1 MKWLKTYKI
10 FESKEDIARFKIIQ
24 TVKDILLPISD
35 LDYTIG
41 VTESPLYHQ
50 DFNTDSLIGYQLII
64 RVVSWGD
71 QSLLIT
77 DDIKQDFI
85 TMKDYLES
93 EGYNSIEVLY
103 HLATPGSISSRDIN
117 PAKLARRK
125 EFDDFMK
132 YEPWQKVKIRNLLF
146 VAKKIE

>member
-10 FESKEDIARFKIIQ
+10 FESKEDIIQ
-24 TVKDILLPISD
+24 TIKDILLPISD
-35 LDYTIG
+35 LDYTIS
-41 VTESPLYHQ
+41 VTQNNIYRG
-50 DFNTDSLIGYQLII
+50 DFNIDSLIGYEFII
-64 RVVSWGD
+64 RIVSWGD

-103 HLATPGSISSRDIN
+103 HLATPGSISSRDI
-117 PAKLARRK
+117 K

-132 YEPWQKVKIRNLLF
+132 YEPWQKVKIQNLLF

>member
-1 MKWLKTYKI
+1 MKRLKTYKI
-10 FESKEDIARFKIIQ
+10 FESKEDIIQ

-35 LDYTIG
+35 LDYSIS
-41 VTESPLYHQ
+41 VTESPHV
-50 DFNTDSLIGYQLII
+50 FNSSLIGYELII

-71 QSLLIT
+71 QSLLIN
-77 DDIKQDFI
+77 DEVKEEFI
-85 TMKDYLES
+85 RMKDYLES

-103 HLATPGSISSRDIN
+103 HLATPGVISSRDI
-117 PAKLARRK
+117 K

-132 YEPWQKVKIRNLLF
+132 YEPWQKVKIQNLLF

>member
-10 FESKEDIARFKIIQ
+10 FESKEDIIQ

-35 LDYTIG
+35 LDYSIS
-41 VTESPLYHQ
+41 VTESPHV
-50 DFNTDSLIGYQLII
+50 FNSSLIGYELII

-71 QSLLIT
+71 QSLLIN
-77 DDIKQDFI
+77 DEVKEEFI
-85 TMKDYLES
+85 RMKDYLES

-103 HLATPGSISSRDIN
+103 HLATPGVISSRDI
-117 PAKLARRK
+117 K

-132 YEPWQKVKIRNLLF
+132 YEPWQKVKIQNLLF

>member
-1 MKWLKTYKI
+1 MKWLKTYKV
-10 FESKEDIARFKIIQ
+10 FESKEDIIQ

-35 LDYTIG
+35 LDYTIS

-71 QSLLIT
+71 QSLLIN
-77 DDIKQDFI
+77 DEVKQDFI

-103 HLATPGSISSRDIN
+103 HLATPGSISSRDI
-117 PAKLARRK
+117 K

-132 YEPWQKVKIRNLLF
+132 YEPWQKVKIQNLLF

>member
-10 FESKEDIARFKIIQ
+10 FESKEDIIQ

-35 LDYTIG
+35 LDYSIS

-50 DFNTDSLIGYQLII
+50 DFRILSCSALSLIGYQLII

-103 HLATPGSISSRDIN
+103 HLATPGSISSRDI
-117 PAKLARRK
+117 K

-132 YEPWQKVKIRNLLF
+132 YEPWQKVKIQNLLF

>member
-10 FESKEDIARFKIIQ
+10 FESKEDIIQ

-35 LDYTIG
+35 LDYSIS

-50 DFNTDSLIGYQLII
+50 DFNMHSLIGYELII

-103 HLATPGSISSRDIN
+103 HLATPGSISSRDI
-117 PAKLARRK
+117 K

-132 YEPWQKVKIRNLLF
+132 YEPWQKVQIQNLLF

>member
-10 FESKEDIARFKIIQ
+10 FESKEDIIQ

-35 LDYTIG
+35 MGYDIS
-41 VTESPLYHQ
+41 VTGDNENLV
-50 DFNTDSLIGYQLII
+50 I

-103 HLATPGSISSRDIN
+103 HLATPGSISSRDI
-117 PAKLARRK
+117 K

-132 YEPWQKVKIRNLLF
+132 YEPWQKVKIQNLLF